1 MDDHQGGNIRFD
13 RGPPLCAESPAS
25 LLLPS
30 PETIMIAAVGRIVSA
45 QTGDRM
51 QVIRQE
57 HGAANKRFERTP
69 EIVLPFTGF
78 GSDAAQAQR

>member
-1 MDDHQGGNIRFD
+1 M
-13 RGPPLCAESPAS
+13 
-25 LLLPS
+25 
-30 PETIMIAAVGRIVSA
+30 TAAVGRIVSA

-69 EIVLPFTGF
+69 EIGLPFYRLWQRRRSSATL
-78 GSDAAQAQR
+78 AQQDKQYAH